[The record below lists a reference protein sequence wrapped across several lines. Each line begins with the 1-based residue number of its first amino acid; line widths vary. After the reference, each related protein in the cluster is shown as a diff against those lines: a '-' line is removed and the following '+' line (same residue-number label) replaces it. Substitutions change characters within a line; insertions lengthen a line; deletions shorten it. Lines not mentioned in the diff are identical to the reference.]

1 MALTKNLF
9 YLSIL
14 SSFVYAGD
22 DTGPLPIV
30 LWHGMGDNCCHSF
43 SMGSIKEMLE
53 KSLPGVHVQ
62 SLMIGSSPNED
73 TLNGFFKSVDQQI
86 DIACALIKNDTK
98 LQNG

>member
-1 MALTKNLF
+1 MELFKNLF

-14 SSFVYAGD
+14 SIFVYAGD
-22 DTGPLPIV
+22 EKPLPIV

-43 SMGSIKEMLE
+43 SMGAIKEMLE
-53 KSLPGVHVQ
+53 KALPGVHVN
-62 SLMIGSSPNED
+62 SLMIGQSPNED